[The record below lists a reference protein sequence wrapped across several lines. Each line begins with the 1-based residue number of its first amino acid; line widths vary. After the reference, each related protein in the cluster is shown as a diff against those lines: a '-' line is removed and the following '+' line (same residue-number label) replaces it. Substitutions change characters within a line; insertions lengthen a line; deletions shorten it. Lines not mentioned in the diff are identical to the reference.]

1 MDTPSS
7 INKLFGG
14 MRIAATGLNAERV
27 RIDTIARNVANAE
40 TTRMPDTNEPYRRQA
55 VHFAP
60 IMERMAGG
68 KEVVG
73 GVQVTEVTDDYSSP
87 FEEINDPSHPDADA
101 RGYVK
106 MPNVNTMKEM
116 ADLIT
121 AVRAYE
127 ANLSVQENFVR
138 MAERALRL
146 AE

>member
-1 MDTPSS
+1 MNNSSS

-14 MRIAATGLNAERV
+14 MRIAATGLNAERA
-27 RIDTIARNVANAE
+27 RINTIARNVANAE
-40 TTRMPDTNEPYRRQA
+40 TTRMPGTNEPYRRQA

-60 IMERMAGG
+60 IMERMANGQQMI
-68 KEVVG
+68 G
-73 GVQVTEVTDDYSSP
+73 GVEVTKIAPDHSTM
-87 FEEINDPSHPDADA
+87 FEEIHDPSHPDADS
-101 RGYVK
+101 RGCVK
-106 MPNVNTMKEM
+106 MPNVNTVEEM
-116 ADLIT
+116 AGLIT

>member
-1 MDTPSS
+1 MDNTSS
-7 INKLFGG
+7 LNKLFGG
-14 MRIAATGLNAERV
+14 MRIAATGLNAERT
-27 RIDTIARNVANAE
+27 RIDTIAQNVANAE
-40 TTRMPDTNEPYRRQA
+40 TTRMPGTNEPYRRQA

-60 IMERMAGG
+60 IMERMANGT
-68 KEVVG
+68 EAIG
-73 GVQVTEVTDDYSSP
+73 GVQVTEVLPDHSTK
-87 FEEINDPSHPDADA
+87 FEEIHDPSHPDADA

-121 AVRAYE
+121 AVRSYE